1 MYIEAAKL
9 SPMDPDE
16 NVQIALGLL
25 FNISQEYDK
34 AVDCFRTVSFFLQT
48 CTMQQLTKS
57 HNKGTDEE
65 T

>member
-34 AVDCFRTVSFFLQT
+34 AVDCFRTVSSSLT
-48 CTMQQLTKS
+48 LSKQQLTKPN
-57 HNKGTDEE
+57 NKGTDEE